1 MGPAYGKI
9 KKEIARKMSEMGLTL
24 EQITEATEPPDEQVM
39 NFSAVFADE
48 NI

>member
-24 EQITEATEPPDEQVM
+24 KQITETTGLPNEQVM
-39 NFSAVFADE
+39 NFSKTFADE